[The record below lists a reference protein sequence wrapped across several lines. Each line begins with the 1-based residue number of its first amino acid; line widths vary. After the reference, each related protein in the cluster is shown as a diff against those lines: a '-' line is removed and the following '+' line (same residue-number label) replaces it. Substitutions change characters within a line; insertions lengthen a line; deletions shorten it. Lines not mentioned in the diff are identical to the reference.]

1 MPSQPAKAQLSRPS
15 PDAPSP
21 RPGLAGLPQQIQL
34 SATQQLINLW
44 PADVG
49 PIPSPTEVAQVM
61 CILVTA
67 ISEMQITDSAVVDPR
82 AHSPLG
88 RSLLAALRSELL
100 RCWKDGGVADA
111 ELTPLLAAIERVRAA
126 IAPDASH
133 SLGAQLAG
141 ADGLRLLIDVAHD
154 LRSPLTSILFL
165 AETMQRGQSGPVNDV
180 QRRQLGLIYTAA
192 LGLSSV
198 ASDIIDLTR
207 SELLVEQTPVPF
219 SVKGVLEAVHD
230 IVRPIAEEKQLV
242 LRLTPPAIDERL
254 GHPVALSRVL
264 LNLTTNALKFTSQ
277 GSVEIR
283 AEDVGP
289 ERVEFSVVDTGKGID
304 TSIMPTLFDPVRRAR
319 RSGEHEEY
327 VASLFSQTG
336 LGLTI
341 CRKLVATMG
350 SELDV
355 ESRVGWGTRFYFML
369 ELPACP
375 THRIGRRTGGT
386 ERRALDLRPRRD
398 SPTQTRL

>member
-1 MPSQPAKAQLSRPS
+1 MTPQPVKAQLSRS
-15 PDAPSP
+15 TPDAHSQRTGPV
-21 RPGLAGLPQQIQL
+21 GLPPQIQVV
-34 SATQQLINLW
+34 ATQQLISMW
-44 PADVG
+44 PADLG
-49 PIPSPTEVAQVM
+49 PVPSPTEVAKVM
-61 CILVTA
+61 AILVGATL
-67 ISEMQITDSAVVDPR
+67 EMQITDSAVIDER

-88 RSLLAALRSELL
+88 RSLLAALRAELL
-100 RCWKDGGVADA
+100 RSWRDVGVSDA
-111 ELTPLLAAIERVRAA
+111 ELAPLLAALERVRAA
-126 IAPDASH
+126 IAPDASQ
-133 SLGAQLAG
+133 SLTAQLAG
-141 ADGLRLLIDVAHD
+141 TDGHRLLIDVAHD

-165 AETMQRGQSGPVNDV
+165 AETMQRGQSGPVTDV

-207 SELLVEQTPVPF
+207 SELLVEQKPVPF
-219 SVKGVLEAVHD
+219 SVSGVLEAVHD
-230 IVRPIAEEKQLV
+230 IVRPIAEEKQLAV
-242 LRLTPPAIDERL
+242 RLTQPAIDERL

-327 VASLFSQTG
+327 VAKLFSQTG

-350 SELDV
+350 SELEV
-355 ESRVGWGTRFYFML
+355 ESRVGWGTRFHFTL
-369 ELPACP
+369 ELASP
-375 THRIGRRTGGT
+375 TYRTARRTGGT
-386 ERRALDLRPRRD
+386 ER
-398 SPTQTRL
+398 